1 MLQRED
7 TMRSTGNTRRRH
19 LTQVGAL
26 VASGGAGAV
35 LAACGAPATPSAA
48 PSKGPVSIKLD
59 MWDYRPDI
67 VRDNLDKFEKAN
79 PGIKV
84 EGPETGPC
92 CADYRKRM
100 NTNFVGGY
108 PMDAM
113 YMRDEDVAEWAE
125 AKWILPLDKMP
136 GAAALDKDEYGF
148 VHEQTHYKGT
158 RYGTIYYIG
167 LQEMLYNREHLR
179 QIGAKEPPT
188 TYDQLREFSQQL
200 KRQKVVDF
208 PIWGAPSEGLL
219 EVAYLASG
227 KRMFNAKNEQTFGS
241 DPLFK
246 QLVEWHARA
255 YQGDQ
260 IFGARDG
267 VQDPFDNG
275 LSSFTWTSF
284 YDLKRLNGKASGA
297 VAGKAGGG
305 AAGQLM
311 NAVNPSFV
319 PGKTGG
325 SGICRQYAVARA
337 TSHAQEAWKLIS
349 FLGGRDPDGKYT
361 VAKRWWLEQGLWFGY
376 KPLEQDPE
384 VRRSADGWGDI
395 AAAGK
400 VIQAAAPR
408 PGITAPW
415 SDGWRTDFSAV
426 IKDVMQGNLSAKDGV
441 DRGAQVWNQMKQDF
455 ERTHGR

>member
-1 MLQRED
+1 MSQI
-7 TMRSTGNTRRRH
+7 TRRTFVRRA
-19 LTQVGAL
+19 GAAG
-26 VASGGAGAV
+26 VGGAAAAI
-35 LAACGAPATPSAA
+35 AACSAPGAERPVQ
-48 PSKGPVSIKLD
+48 SKGPVTIKLA
-59 MWDYRPDI
+59 MWNYRPDI
-67 VRDNLDKFEKAN
+67 VRSNLDRFEQEH
-79 PGIKV
+79 PGVKV
-84 EGPETGPC
+84 DGPETGDC
-92 CADYRKRM
+92 CAKYRERM

-136 GAAALDKDEYGF
+136 GAKDLAKDEYGF

-167 LQEMLYNREHLR
+167 LQEMLYNKQHLAE
-179 QIGAKEPPT
+179 IGAKEPPQ
-188 TYDQLREFSQQL
+188 TYDKLRELGLQL
-200 KRQKVVDF
+200 KRQRIVEF
-208 PIWGAPSEGLL
+208 PIWGTPSEGLL

-227 KRMFNAKNEQTFGS
+227 KRMFDAQNNATFGK

-246 QLVEWHARA
+246 QLVEWHVRA
-255 YQGDQ
+255 FQGDK
-260 IFGARDG
+260 IFGSQPD
-267 VQDPFDNG
+267 VQAPFENG
-275 LSSFTWTSF
+275 MSSFAWTSF
-284 YDLKRLNGKASGA
+284 YDLKRLNGMASGA

-325 SGICRQYAVARA
+325 SGICRQYAVAKN
-337 TSHAQEAWKLIS
+337 TKYPLECWKLIY
-349 FLGGRDPDGKYT
+349 FLGGKDGAGKYS

-395 AAAGK
+395 VAAGK

-415 SDGWRTDFSAV
+415 SDQWRKDFTAV
-426 IKDVMQGNLSAKDGV
+426 IKDVMEGKLSSKDGIE
-441 DRGAQVWNQMKQDF
+441 RGGQLWDQGKADF
-455 ERTHGR
+455 ERSHGR